1 MIFRKIGCLVVT
13 SNSVKLKS
21 ISSWPNFRAK
31 TTENHFRFHFH
42 FKWLPALENR
52 RERERD
58 RERQRERER
67 ERERGRKKESIAT
80 SPSGAVAPIPIA
92 IAISTSIFARSRSRS
107 THRVNASIAIAI
119 TGWRGS
125 VDRDLRFDLR
135 AIAIAIDAS
144 RERVDRDRDHTMR
157 RPLWSRSRRS
167 RSRLRLSEF
176 DDFFLGFV
184 CILRNEWY
192 YIFIWWPRKCEKMCF
207 LWYFQEHKQTSEN
220 IFRNIFW
227 NATKHM
233 KTFSFPENSIFGK
246 YLFSRNTFTRTK
258 RRLSRIVFLIH

>member
-31 TTENHFRFHFH
+31 TTKNHFRFHFH

-52 RERERD
+52 RERERE

-67 ERERGRKKESIAT
+67 EREREKE
-80 SPSGAVAPIPIA
+80 
-92 IAISTSIFARSRSRS
+92 R
-107 THRVNASIAIAI
+107 
-119 TGWRGS
+119 
-125 VDRDLRFDLR
+125 
-135 AIAIAIDAS
+135 
-144 RERVDRDRDHTMR
+144 RDRDIIGTAPSADIIGITDGAVPTSPTPRTCRSRQLRLR
-157 RPLWSRSRRS
+157 RSRSRRS
-167 RSRLRLSEF
+167 RSRWLRSCLRLSEF

-246 YLFSRNTFTRTK
+246 YLFSGNTFTRTK